1 MPPAKALPPTKPKS
15 AAERWQAWLKEE
27 YYNDA
32 KFASNLVCSW
42 SHLTCQGGP
51 APDGTRA

>member
-15 AAERWQAWLKEE
+15 AADQWQAWLKEE

-32 KFASNLVCSW
+32 KFASNLVS
-42 SHLTCQGGP
+42 P
-51 APDGTRA
+51 